1 MDNLT
6 FDNLTEPYSLESE
19 QAVLGSILI
28 VPQCLSDVMTVLK
41 AEHFYIPQHRDIYSV
56 IVTLDA
62 LGSKID
68 PLIVL
73 EELKKNEVYNDADG
87 KNYSSYATGEHP
99 VPGSPGVL
107 LLCILQS
114 ALCYPAGAD

>member
-19 QAVLGSILI
+19 QAVLGSVLI
-28 VPQCLSDVMTVLK
+28 DPQCLSDVMTVLK

-87 KNYSSYATGEHP
+87 KNYLAQLAQA
-99 VPGSPGVL
+99 VPSTANVMNYSL
-107 LLCILQS
+107 FVSL
-114 ALCYPAGAD
+114 

>member
-19 QAVLGSILI
+19 QAVLGSVLI
-28 VPQCLSDVMTVLK
+28 DPQCLSDVMTVLK

-73 EELKKNEVYNDADG
+73 EELKRTKFITMPTAKLPGTACSGSTVNG
-87 KNYSSYATGEHP
+87 KRYE
-99 VPGSPGVL
+99 
-107 LLCILQS
+107 LCQNR
-114 ALCYPAGAD
+114 

>member
-28 VPQCLSDVMTVLK
+28 DPQCLSDVMTVLK

-68 PLIVL
+68 PFLR
-73 EELKKNEVYNDADG
+73 
-87 KNYSSYATGEHP
+87 SSKRTKFITMPTAKITWH
-99 VPGSPGVL
+99 SL
-107 LLCILQS
+107 LRQYRQRQTL
-114 ALCYPAGAD
+114 